1 MSTAMQPNKV
11 QVIDGDLF
19 SSGAQ
24 TLVNT
29 VNTEG
34 VMGKGVALQFKN
46 RYPQMFKDYVE
57 RCRRGEVRL
66 GRPYLYKQLLTP
78 WILNFPTKDH
88 WRSLSRLSDI
98 TDGLEYLRTHYKE
111 WGVTS
116 LAVPPLGAGNG
127 GLEWRVVGPTLYRAL
142 TMLDIPVELYAP
154 HGTPANELTGDFLT
168 GTDSDLASV
177 DRMSPA
183 WVALVAILG
192 RIEAQRYR
200 WPIGRI
206 AFQKIAYFATESGL
220 PTGLEFVRG
229 SYGPFSPELKRV
241 VSRLMNNGLVR
252 EEPSDRMFITRV
264 GPTFKDSAQLFRVQ
278 LEDWD
283 PLIDRVG
290 DLFLRMQT
298 RNAEIAATVHFS
310 ATRLVD
316 DPTHAT
322 ELDVLRAVAIWKQR
336 RRPPLNEAEIA
347 AAIRSLNLLNWV
359 HLGFSSDLPLPP
371 EMLDP
376 LAA

>member
-1 MSTAMQPNKV
+1 MSTPSINGVK
-11 QVIDGDLF
+11 VIDGDLF
-19 SSGAQ
+19 NSGAQ

-46 RYPQMFKDYVE
+46 RYPEMFKDYVE

-66 GRPYLYKQLLTP
+66 GRPYLYKRLITP

-98 TDGLEYLRTHYKE
+98 TEGLEHLRTHYKE

-127 GLEWRVVGPTLYRAL
+127 GLEWRVVGPTLYREL
-142 TMLDIPVELYAP
+142 SMLDIPVELYAP
-154 HGTPANELTGDFLT
+154 HGTPANELTGDFLLA
-168 GTDSDLASV
+168 TDSDLATV
-177 DRMSPA
+177 RRMSPA
-183 WVALVAILG
+183 WVALVAILR

-200 WPIGRI
+200 WPIGRV

-241 VSRLMNNGLVR
+241 VSRLINNGLMR
-252 EEPSDRMFITRV
+252 EKPSDGMFITTV
-264 GPTFKDSAQLFRVQ
+264 GPTFKDAAQLFRSK
-278 LEDWD
+278 LENWD
-283 PLIDRVG
+283 SIIDHVA
-290 DLFLRMQT
+290 DLFLRMRT
-298 RNAEIAATVHFS
+298 RNAEIAATVHFA

-316 DPTHAT
+316 HPANAT
-322 ELDVLRAVAIWKQR
+322 ELDVFDAVTTWKQK
-336 RRPPLNEAEIA
+336 RRPPLNDSEIA
-347 AAIRSLNLLNWV
+347 ATIRSLNLLNWV
-359 HLGFSSDLPLPP
+359 SLEFSSDLPLPP
-371 EMLDP
+371 EMRDP
-376 LAA
+376 LAT